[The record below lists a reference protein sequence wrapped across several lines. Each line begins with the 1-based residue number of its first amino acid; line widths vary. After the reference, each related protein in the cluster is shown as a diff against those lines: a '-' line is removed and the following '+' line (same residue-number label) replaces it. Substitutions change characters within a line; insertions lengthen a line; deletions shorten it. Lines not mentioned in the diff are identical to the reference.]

1 MRVYGVDPQQSSLR
15 RVWVLLQRLPQG
27 SWIRD
32 NGPGSWSNEAYL
44 LANVIDA
51 LNQVVWVQVAV
62 NSKRKPKQPKP
73 VPRPGQAQKKKIA
86 WSDLGDALGIVEGVE
101 QG

>member
-1 MRVYGVDPQQSSLR
+1 MRVYGVDPQRASLR

-27 SWIRD
+27 SWIQGQ
-32 NGPGSWSNEAYL
+32 GPGSWTNEAYL

-51 LNQVVWVQVAV
+51 LNQVVWVLVAT

-73 VPRPGQAQKKKIA
+73 VPRPGQAKQKKIS
-86 WSDLGDALGIVEGVE
+86 WGDLGSSLTGIDGVE
-101 QG
+101 TA